1 MQHLQTRQPERAHAK
16 GPGAR
21 FAIGPDGTAMTLADL
36 PPRGLDRWVTRRKAQ
51 VVAAVQG
58 GLITLS
64 EACER
69 YSLTVEEFLSWQRA
83 IERYG
88 VAGLR
93 ATRVQEYRE
102 KEERRAH

>member
-1 MQHLQTRQPERAHAK
+1 MDQVETQQTHRAK
-16 GPGAR
+16 GAKSR
-21 FAIGPDGTAMTLADL
+21 FAVGPDGAMMTLADL
-36 PPRGLDRWVTRRKAQ
+36 PPPRIERWVTRRKAQ

-58 GLITLS
+58 GLLTLS

-69 YSLTVEEFLSWQRA
+69 YSLTVEEFLSWQHA